1 MNFKSYKYLNLSL
14 YYHPTY
20 VKFIVRQRMRWLDD
34 ITNLIDMNL
43 SKIRELVMDREAWDA
58 AVTLKNMPAN
68 ARNTGSV
75 PGSGRFSWSRKVQP
89 TPVFLLG
96 EAPWTEGA
104 SRLQS
109 MGLQR
114 VGHP

>member
-1 MNFKSYKYLNLSL
+1 
-14 YYHPTY
+14 
-20 VKFIVRQRMRWLDD
+20 MRWLDD

-43 SKIRELVMDREAWDA
+43 SKIWELVMDREAWDA

-68 ARNTGSV
+68 ARNAGSV

-96 EAPWTEGA
+96 EAPWTGKPGM
-104 SRLQS
+104 LQS
-109 MGLQR
+109 MGSQTVRCDLATEQQQS
-114 VGHP
+114 